1 MKQFFKIIA
10 VATGVLCLVA
20 CGGKG
25 EQTAEKDKNITYS
38 YAQENSVMEWTAFK
52 FVSKAPVKG
61 TFNKIIISSITEA
74 KDIKTLA
81 ESFGF
86 TIPVNSIETQDES
99 RDAKI
104 IQFFFGTISTEELT
118 GRIVKLTDDGIAE
131 LEVTMNNITDIV
143 SGKYEITD
151 NYFSFKA
158 TMDIAKWNTDKAIAV
173 LNENCKENHT
183 ENGVTKVWSEVDLAF
198 TTKFVEN
205 KKN

>member
-1 MKQFFKIIA
+1 MKQFFKSMVVTA
-10 VATGVLCLVA
+10 GVLFLVA

-25 EQTAEKDKNITYS
+25 EQTAEKDKNVTYS
-38 YAQENSVMEWTAFK
+38 YTQENSVMEWTAFK

-61 TFNKIIISSITEA
+61 TFKKIIVSSITEA

-99 RDAKI
+99 RNAKI

-118 GRIVKLTDDGIAE
+118 GRIVKLADDGTAE

-158 TMDIAKWNTDKAIAV
+158 TMDIAKWSTDKAIAV

-183 ENGVTKVWSEVDLAF
+183 ENGITKVWSEVDLAF
-198 TTKFVEN
+198 TTKLVEN
-205 KKN
+205 KK